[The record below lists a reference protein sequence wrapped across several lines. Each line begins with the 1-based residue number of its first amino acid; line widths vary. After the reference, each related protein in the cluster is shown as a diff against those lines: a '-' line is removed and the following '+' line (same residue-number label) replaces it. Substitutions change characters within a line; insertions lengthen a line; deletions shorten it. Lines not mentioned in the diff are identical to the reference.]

1 MQFSLKKNFHPVMIP
16 IALLFITGAIII
28 SCHIITPTDNADYH
42 ASLLEKIEYARTFSD
57 FTNALFCY
65 EATTDSITTAYT
77 LKNPADYDIP
87 VLPAKLTS
95 FTYHQYNKDKTEK
108 KNEKLL
114 TLLSDQLSQYDKS
127 SLSEDEQLT
136 YTLLSRHFDLNK
148 QLAPYAY
155 YEELLGATT
164 GVQANLPVTLGEYPI
179 RNEQD
184 IKTYLSLLSQIPDY
198 FDNVILYEKH
208 RKEIGYTTP
217 DFLLND
223 TLDGI
228 NSLIEGLKQD
238 NNCFAETFDERV
250 TALNSLSDEKVA
262 KYCQQNREYIT
273 KYVIPSYEKL
283 RDFTQNNIT
292 KKSDTTSPDDTA
304 AKQKITSNEQ
314 ENVNS
319 KQKKALSQ
327 QENTDSEQKNTSD
340 KQKNTSDKQENTDSE
355 QKNTS
360 NEKSDITG
368 LTESSSRNL
377 GYIPDPDT
385 AYGLASLPGGADY
398 YALLVKSNTGSDRSV
413 TELISMTELALK
425 AALGNVLNI
434 ALTDQEAYLYYC
446 DNPLKTYYE
455 NPEAILEALSLLCRE
470 SYPVLENTP
479 TYTIKSVP
487 DSLAPHLSPAF
498 YMIPAIDDFTDNT
511 IYINQ
516 LYTSAENGNL
526 FTTLA
531 HEGFPGHLYQ
541 TVYFNSSNPPAVRQ
555 ILDYPGY
562 VEGWATY
569 VEMNSFHYIDYPL
582 EGNSLCTL
590 YQSDTIIGLALSS
603 RVDLGVNYEG
613 WTLNDVNKFFE
624 DNGFNS
630 YYAADVY
637 AYVVEAPAT
646 YLRYFIGYLEIEQL
660 KKDYQ
665 NQEMG
670 NYSEKDF
677 HKKLLDIGPADFGTI
692 REYLLNPD

>member
-1 MQFSLKKNFHPVMIP
+1 MQFSLKQNLHPVIIP
-16 IALLFITGAIII
+16 FVLLLITGAIII
-28 SCHIITPTDNADYH
+28 GCHIITPTDNADYH
-42 ASLLEKIEYARTFSD
+42 AILLEKMEYAKTFSD

-87 VLPAKLTS
+87 ALPAKLTS

-184 IKTYLSLLSQIPDY
+184 IKTYLSLLSQIPSY

-223 TLDGI
+223 TLDGLT
-228 NSLIEGLKQD
+228 SLIEGLKQD
-238 NNCFAETFDERV
+238 DNCFAETFEERV
-250 TALNSLSDEKVA
+250 TALDSIPDEKVA
-262 KYCQQNREYIT
+262 DYCQQNRKCIT
-273 KYVIPSYEKL
+273 RYVIPSYEKL
-283 RDFTQNNIT
+283 QDFVKSNIT

-314 ENVNS
+314 EN
-319 KQKKALSQ
+319 
-327 QENTDSEQKNTSD
+327 
-340 KQKNTSDKQENTDSE
+340 TDSE

-360 NEKSDITG
+360 NEKSDIAG

-377 GYIPDPDT
+377 GYIPNPDT

-398 YALLVKSNTGSDRSV
+398 YALLVKSNTGSYRSV

-487 DSLAPHLSPAF
+487 DSLASHLSPAF

-562 VEGWATY
+562 VGGWATY

-582 EGNSLCTL
+582 DGNSLSTL

-660 KKDYQ
+660 KKDYK
-665 NQEMG
+665 NQEME
-670 NYSEKDF
+670 NYSEKEF

>member
-1 MQFSLKKNFHPVMIP
+1 MQFSLKQKSHPVMIP
-16 IALLFITGAIII
+16 FVLLLITGSIII
-28 SCHIITPTDNADYH
+28 SCHIITPTDNANYH
-42 ASLLEKIEYARTFSD
+42 TGLLEKIEYARTFSA

-87 VLPAKLTS
+87 ALPAKLTS

-184 IKTYLSLLSQIPDY
+184 IKTYLSLLSQIPSY

-223 TLDGI
+223 TLDGLT
-228 NSLIEGLKQD
+228 SLIEGLKQD
-238 NNCFAETFDERV
+238 DNCFAETFEERV
-250 TALNSLSDEKVA
+250 TALDSIPDEKVA
-262 KYCQQNREYIT
+262 DYCQQNRKCIT
-273 KYVIPSYEKL
+273 RYVIPSYEKL
-283 RDFTQNNIT
+283 QDFVKSNIT

-314 ENVNS
+314 ENN
-319 KQKKALSQ
+319 
-327 QENTDSEQKNTSD
+327 
-340 KQKNTSDKQENTDSE
+340 DSE

-360 NEKSDITG
+360 NEQSDTTS

-377 GYIPDPDT
+377 GYIPDPAT
-385 AYGLASLPGGADY
+385 AYGLASLPDGADY
-398 YALLVKSNTGSDRSV
+398 YALLVKSNTGSDRSI
-413 TELISMTELALK
+413 TELISMTELSLK

-487 DSLAPHLSPAF
+487 DSLASHLSPAF

-555 ILDYPGY
+555 ILNYPGY

-582 EGNSLCTL
+582 EGNSLSTL

-660 KKDYQ
+660 KKDYK
-665 NQEMG
+665 NQEME
-670 NYSEKDF
+670 NCSEKEF
-677 HKKLLDIGPADFGTI
+677 HKKLLDIGPVDFKTI

>member
-1 MQFSLKKNFHPVMIP
+1 MQFSLKQKSHPVMIP
-16 IALLFITGAIII
+16 FVLLLITGSIII
-28 SCHIITPTDNADYH
+28 SCHIITPTDNANYH
-42 ASLLEKIEYARTFSD
+42 TGLLEKIEYARTFSD

-95 FTYHQYNKDKTEK
+95 FTYHQYNKDKIEK

-127 SLSEDEQLT
+127 SLSKDEQLT

-148 QLAPYAY
+148 QLASYAY

-208 RKEIGYTTP
+208 RKEIGYITP

-223 TLDGI
+223 TLDGLT
-228 NSLIEGLKQD
+228 SLIEGLKQD

-250 TALNSLSDEKVA
+250 TTLNSIPDEKVA
-262 KYCQQNREYIT
+262 KYCQQNREYIA

-283 RDFTQNNIT
+283 RDFVKSNIT

-314 ENVNS
+314 ENN
-319 KQKKALSQ
+319 
-327 QENTDSEQKNTSD
+327 
-340 KQKNTSDKQENTDSE
+340 DSE

-360 NEKSDITG
+360 NEQSDTTS

-377 GYIPDPDT
+377 GYIPDPAT
-385 AYGLASLPGGADY
+385 AYGLASLPDGADY
-398 YALLVKSNTGSDRSV
+398 YALLVKSNTGSDRSI
-413 TELISMTELALK
+413 TELISMTELSLK

-487 DSLAPHLSPAF
+487 DSLASHLSPAF

-555 ILDYPGY
+555 ILNYPGY

-582 EGNSLCTL
+582 EGNSLSTL

-660 KKDYQ
+660 KKDYK
-665 NQEMG
+665 NQEME
-670 NYSEKDF
+670 NCSEKEF
-677 HKKLLDIGPADFGTI
+677 HKKLLDIGPADFKTI

>member
-1 MQFSLKKNFHPVMIP
+1 MQLFFFLKRKIHPIILP
-16 IALLFITGAIII
+16 AILALLTGVIIL
-28 SCHIITPTDNADYH
+28 SCHFISSTDNAGYR
-42 ASLLEKIEYARTFSD
+42 AGLLEKIEYAKTFSD
-57 FTNALFCY
+57 YTSALFCY
-65 EATTDSITTAYT
+65 EVTSDSVTTAYT
-77 LKNPADYDIP
+77 LKNPSDYDIP
-87 VLPAKLTS
+87 ELPATLTT
-95 FTYHQYNKDKTEK
+95 FTYHQYDTDKAEK
-108 KNEKLL
+108 KAEKLL

-127 SLSEDEQLT
+127 SLSRQDQLT

-164 GVQANLPVTLGEYPI
+164 GVQANLPVTLGEYPL

-184 IKTYLSLLSQIPDY
+184 IRVYLSLLTQIPAY

-208 RKEIGYTTP
+208 RQKAGFTTP
-217 DFLLND
+217 DFMLND
-223 TLDGI
+223 TLDGLT
-228 NSLIEGLKQD
+228 SLIEGLKQD
-238 NNCFAETFDERV
+238 DNCFAETFEERLC
-250 TALNSLSDEKVA
+250 TLNSISDEKVA
-262 KYCQQNREYIT
+262 DYCQKNREYIT

-283 RDFTQNNIT
+283 QKFV
-292 KKSDTTSPDDTA
+292 KTS
-304 AKQKITSNEQ
+304 INEA
-314 ENVNS
+314 EKNS
-319 KQKKALSQ
+319 
-327 QENTDSEQKNTSD
+327 NTDTSA
-340 KQKNTSDKQENTDSE
+340 
-355 QKNTS
+355 
-360 NEKSDITG
+360 

-377 GYIPDPDT
+377 SYIPEPDT
-385 AYGLASLPGGADY
+385 AYGLASLPDGANY
-398 YALLVKSNTGSDRSV
+398 YALLVKSNTGSAHSPE
-413 TELISMTELALK
+413 ELIAMTELALK
-425 AALGNVLNI
+425 SALGNVLNI

-446 DNPLKTYYE
+446 DNPIKSYYE
-455 NPEAILEALSLLCRE
+455 NPEAILEALSLLSRE
-470 SYPVLENTP
+470 NYPVLTTAP
-479 TYTIKSVP
+479 TYTVKSVP
-487 DSLAPHLSPAF
+487 DSLASHLSPAF

-541 TVYFNSSNPPAVRQ
+541 TVYFNSQNPPAIRQ

-582 EGNSLCTL
+582 EGDSLCTL
-590 YQSDTIIGLALSS
+590 YQSDTIISLALSS
-603 RVDLGVNYEG
+603 RVDLGVNYES

-660 KKDYQ
+660 KNDYK
-665 NQEMG
+665 NQEME
-670 NYSEKDF
+670 NFSEKEF
-677 HKKLLDIGPADFGTI
+677 HKKLLDIGPADFETI
-692 REYLLNPD
+692 REELLVKPDITD

>member
-1 MQFSLKKNFHPVMIP
+1 MQPFFFSKRKLHPIILPATLV
-16 IALLFITGAIII
+16 LLTGIII
-28 SCHIITPTDNADYH
+28 LSCHFISSTGNDGYRVG
-42 ASLLEKIEYARTFSD
+42 LLEKIEYAKTFSEY
-57 FTNALFCY
+57 TNALFCY
-65 EATTDSITTAYT
+65 EVTSDSVTTAYT
-77 LKNPADYDIP
+77 LKNPTDYDIP
-87 VLPAKLTS
+87 ELPAALTTFS
-95 FTYHQYNKDKTEK
+95 YRQYDTDKAEK
-108 KNEKLL
+108 KDEKLL
-114 TLLSDQLSQYDKS
+114 SLLSDQLSQYDKS
-127 SLSEDEQLT
+127 SLSKQDQLT

-164 GVQANLPVTLGEYPI
+164 GVQANLPVTLGEYPL

-184 IKTYLSLLSQIPDY
+184 IRVYLSLLTQIPDY
-198 FDNVILYEKH
+198 FSNVILYEKH
-208 RKEIGYTTP
+208 RQEIGFTTP
-217 DFLLND
+217 DFMLND
-223 TLDGI
+223 TLDGLT
-228 NSLIEGLKQD
+228 SLIEGLKQD
-238 NNCFAETFDERV
+238 DNCFAETFEERLC
-250 TALNSLSDEKVA
+250 ALNSISDEKVA
-262 KYCQQNREYIT
+262 DYCQKNREYIT

-283 RDFTQNNIT
+283 QKFVMTSINET
-292 KKSDTTSPDDTA
+292 KKKSNIATSDEQAVSTQADTSQIDSP
-304 AKQKITSNEQ
+304 Q
-314 ENVNS
+314 
-319 KQKKALSQ
+319 
-327 QENTDSEQKNTSD
+327 TDSSPSDDNQTNTS
-340 KQKNTSDKQENTDSE
+340 TGHSENS
-355 QKNTS
+355 
-360 NEKSDITG
+360 G

-377 GYIPDPDT
+377 GYIPEPDT
-385 AYGLASLPGGADY
+385 AYGLASLPCGADY
-398 YALLVKSNTGSDRSV
+398 YALLVKSNTGSNRSPK
-413 TELISMTELALK
+413 ELIAMTELALK
-425 AALGNVLNI
+425 SALGNVLNI

-446 DNPLKTYYE
+446 DNPVKSYYE
-455 NPEAILEALSLLCRE
+455 NPEAILEALSLLSRE
-470 SYPVLENTP
+470 NYPVLTTAP
-479 TYTIKSVP
+479 TYTVKSVP
-487 DSLAPHLSPAF
+487 DSLASHLSPAF

-541 TVYFNSSNPPAVRQ
+541 TVYFNSQNPPAIRQ

-590 YQSDTIIGLALSS
+590 YQSDTIISLALSS

-613 WTLNDVNKFFE
+613 WTLNDVNLFFE

-660 KKDYQ
+660 KNDYK
-665 NQEMG
+665 NQEME
-670 NYSEKDF
+670 NYSEKEF
-677 HKKLLDIGPADFGTI
+677 HKKLLDIGPADFETI
-692 REYLLNPD
+692 REEMLK

>member
-1 MQFSLKKNFHPVMIP
+1 MMFFPFSKRKIHPIILP
-16 IALLFITGAIII
+16 AALALLTGVIIL
-28 SCHIITPTDNADYH
+28 SCHFISSTDNDGYRAG
-42 ASLLEKIEYARTFSD
+42 LLEKIEYAKTFSD
-57 FTNALFCY
+57 YTSALFCY
-65 EATTDSITTAYT
+65 EVTSDSVTTAYT
-77 LKNPADYDIP
+77 LKNPSDYDIP
-87 VLPAKLTS
+87 ELPATLTT
-95 FTYHQYNKDKTEK
+95 FTYHQYDTDKAEK
-108 KNEKLL
+108 KDEKLL

-127 SLSEDEQLT
+127 SLSKQDQLT

-155 YEELLGATT
+155 YEDLLGATT
-164 GVQANLPVTLGEYPI
+164 GVQANLPVTLGEYPL
-179 RNEQD
+179 RNEKD
-184 IKTYLSLLSQIPDY
+184 IRVYLSLLTQIPAY

-208 RKEIGYTTP
+208 RQKAGFTTP
-217 DFLLND
+217 DFMLND
-223 TLDGI
+223 TLDGLT
-228 NSLIEGLKQD
+228 SLVEGLKQED
-238 NNCFAETFDERV
+238 NCFAETFEERLC
-250 TALNSLSDEKVA
+250 ALNSISDEKVA
-262 KYCQQNREYIT
+262 DYCQKNREYIT

-283 RDFTQNNIT
+283 QKFV
-292 KKSDTTSPDDTA
+292 KTS
-304 AKQKITSNEQ
+304 INET
-314 ENVNS
+314 EKNS
-319 KQKKALSQ
+319 
-327 QENTDSEQKNTSD
+327 NTDTS
-340 KQKNTSDKQENTDSE
+340 T
-355 QKNTS
+355 
-360 NEKSDITG
+360 

-377 GYIPDPDT
+377 SYIPEPDT
-385 AYGLASLPGGADY
+385 AYGLASLPDGANY
-398 YALLVKSNTGSDRSV
+398 YALLVKSNTGSAHSPE
-413 TELISMTELALK
+413 ELIAMTELALK
-425 AALGNVLNI
+425 SALGNVLNI

-446 DNPLKTYYE
+446 DNPIKSYYE
-455 NPEAILEALSLLCRE
+455 NPEAILEALSLLSRE
-470 SYPVLENTP
+470 NYPVLTTAP
-479 TYTIKSVP
+479 TYTVKSVP
-487 DSLAPHLSPAF
+487 DSLASHLSPAF

-541 TVYFNSSNPPAVRQ
+541 TVYFNSQNPPAIRQ

-582 EGNSLCTL
+582 EGDSLCTL
-590 YQSDTIIGLALSS
+590 YQSDTIISLALSS

-660 KKDYQ
+660 KNDYK
-665 NQEMG
+665 NQEME
-670 NYSEKDF
+670 NFSEKEF
-677 HKKLLDIGPADFGTI
+677 HQKLLDIGPADFETI
-692 REYLLNPD
+692 REEMLVKPNITD

>member
-1 MQFSLKKNFHPVMIP
+1 MQPFFFLKRKIHPIILPVTL
-16 IALLFITGAIII
+16 ALLTGVIIL
-28 SCHIITPTDNADYH
+28 SCHFISSTDNDGYRAG
-42 ASLLEKIEYARTFSD
+42 LLEKIEYAKTFFDYTS
-57 FTNALFCY
+57 ALFCY
-65 EATTDSITTAYT
+65 EVTSDSVTTAYT
-77 LKNPADYDIP
+77 LKNPSDYDIP
-87 VLPAKLTS
+87 ELPATLTT
-95 FTYHQYNKDKTEK
+95 FTYHQYDTDKAEK
-108 KNEKLL
+108 KAEKLL

-127 SLSEDEQLT
+127 SLSKQDQLT

-164 GVQANLPVTLGEYPI
+164 GVQANLPVTLGEYPL

-184 IKTYLSLLSQIPDY
+184 IRVYLSLLTQIPAY

-208 RKEIGYTTP
+208 RQKAGFTTP
-217 DFLLND
+217 NFMLND
-223 TLDGI
+223 TLDGLT
-228 NSLIEGLKQD
+228 SLVEGLKQD
-238 NNCFAETFDERV
+238 DNCFAETFEERLC
-250 TALNSLSDEKVA
+250 ALNSISDEKVA
-262 KYCQQNREYIT
+262 DYCQKNREYIT

-283 RDFTQNNIT
+283 QKFV
-292 KKSDTTSPDDTA
+292 KTS
-304 AKQKITSNEQ
+304 INEA
-314 ENVNS
+314 EKNS
-319 KQKKALSQ
+319 
-327 QENTDSEQKNTSD
+327 NTDTSA
-340 KQKNTSDKQENTDSE
+340 
-355 QKNTS
+355 
-360 NEKSDITG
+360 

-377 GYIPDPDT
+377 SYIPEPDT
-385 AYGLASLPGGADY
+385 AYGLASLPDGANY
-398 YALLVKSNTGSDRSV
+398 YALLVKSNTGSAHSPE
-413 TELISMTELALK
+413 ELIAMTELALK
-425 AALGNVLNI
+425 SALGNVLNI

-446 DNPLKTYYE
+446 DNPIKSYYE
-455 NPEAILEALSLLCRE
+455 NPEAILEALSLLSRE
-470 SYPVLENTP
+470 NYPVLTTAP
-479 TYTIKSVP
+479 TYTVKSVP
-487 DSLAPHLSPAF
+487 DSLASHLSPAF

-541 TVYFNSSNPPAVRQ
+541 TVYFNSQNPPAIRQ

-582 EGNSLCTL
+582 EGDSLCTL
-590 YQSDTIIGLALSS
+590 YQSDTIISLALSS

-660 KKDYQ
+660 KNDYK
-665 NQEMG
+665 NQEME
-670 NYSEKDF
+670 NFSEREF
-677 HKKLLDIGPADFGTI
+677 HKKLLDIGPADFETI
-692 REYLLNPD
+692 REEMLVKPNITD